1 MDAQALL
8 SKILASR
15 QPDDVFSRAN
25 FRKEY
30 LAYLKLLHPDVCRL
44 PQATDAVARLNHY
57 VEQLEAALRFS
68 DDAGPLRVLPN
79 HRLRFEGD
87 EALLRQSKDNYERLM
102 ALRDPSAQHFQQY
115 LPATLA
121 WDGPHLLA
129 TTAARVVPLAGLV
142 LPPQHVAWVLSR
154 LLEFVAWLHQSGFC
168 HAGLNPEALALVP
181 ETHGLVCLSF
191 YHLAPL
197 NGPLASV
204 SGKYRMWYPDAVFAD
219 KRAAPGIDLA
229 LAQRTAV
236 CLLGDASGNG
246 VRLRAT
252 VDERLVDFLLTP
264 RHNAYTA
271 FDDYRKLLR
280 QLYPKREFHPLNL

>member
-15 QPDDVFSRAN
+15 QPDDVFSRAT

-44 PQATDAVARLNHY
+44 LGATDAVAQLNFY
-57 VEQLEAALRFS
+57 VEQLEAALRLT

-79 HRLRFEGD
+79 QQVRFEGD
-87 EALLRQSKDNYERLM
+87 PALLHQSRANYERLM
-102 ALRDPSAQHFQQY
+102 ALRSLADQHFHRY
-115 LPATLA
+115 LPTALR
-121 WDGPHLLA
+121 WEGDNLLA

-142 LPPQHVAWVLSR
+142 LPPHHVAWLLSR
-154 LLEFVAWLHQSGFC
+154 LLELVAWLHQSGFC
-168 HAGLNPEALALVP
+168 HAGLTPESLALVP

-191 YHLAPL
+191 YHLARL
-197 NGPLASV
+197 NGPLTTV

-219 KRAAPGIDLA
+219 KRAVPGIDLA
-229 LAQRTAV
+229 LVQRTAV

-246 VRLRAT
+246 VRLRAN
-252 VDERLVDFLLTP
+252 VDERLVDFLLAP
-264 RHNAYTA
+264 HHNAYAA
-271 FDDYRKLLR
+271 FDTYRKLLR

>member
-30 LAYLKLLHPDVCRL
+30 LAYLKLLHPDVCQL
-44 PQATDAVARLNHY
+44 PGATDAVARLNAY
-57 VEQLEAALRFS
+57 VEQLEAALRLT

-79 HRLRFEGD
+79 HQLRFEGD
-87 EALLRQSKDNYERLM
+87 PILLRQSQANYERLM
-102 ALRDPSAQHFQQY
+102 ALRSPADQHFHKYLPSAF
-115 LPATLA
+115 A
-121 WDGPHLLA
+121 WDGPNLVA
-129 TTAARVVPLAGLV
+129 TTPARVVPLAGLV
-142 LPPQHVAWVLSR
+142 LPPHHVAWVLSR

-168 HAGLNPEALALVP
+168 HAGLNPESLALVP

-191 YHLAPL
+191 YHMARL
-197 NGPLASV
+197 NGTLITI
-204 SGKYRMWYPDAVFAD
+204 SGKYRLWYPDAVFAD
-219 KRAAPGIDLA
+219 KRALPGIDLA
-229 LAQRTAV
+229 LVQRTAV

-271 FDDYRKLLR
+271 FTDYRKLLK

>member
-1 MDAQALL
+1 MDAQDLL
-8 SKILASR
+8 SRILASR
-15 QPDDVFSRAN
+15 EPADVFSLAN

-30 LAYLKLLHPDVCRL
+30 LAYLKLLHPDVCHL
-44 PQATDAVARLNHY
+44 PQASDAVARLNQY
-57 VEQLEAALRFS
+57 AEQLEAAQRLT
-68 DDAGPLRVLPN
+68 DDAGSLRVLPSQQ
-79 HRLRFEGD
+79 LRFEGD
-87 EALLRQSKDNYERLM
+87 SDLLRQSQANHQRLL
-102 ALRDPSAQHFQQY
+102 ARRDPAAQHFRQY
-115 LPATLA
+115 LPTTMA
-121 WDGPHLLA
+121 WDGPRLLA
-129 TTAARVVPLAGLV
+129 TTTARVVPLAGLV
-142 LPPQHVAWVLSR
+142 LPPQHVTWVLSR

-168 HAGLNPEALALVP
+168 HAGLNPESLALVP

-191 YHLAPL
+191 YHMAPL
-197 NGPLASV
+197 NGPLTTV
-204 SGKYRMWYPDAVFAD
+204 SGKYRLWYPDATFAD

-264 RHNAYTA
+264 RHNAYTT
-271 FDDYRKLLR
+271 FDDYRKLVR